1 MWKIS
6 KKASCVLSEILTAVL
21 FLLLVS
27 GVFFLPAILRFFTEV
42 FYKPA
47 EYYVPTL
54 VILYAALLPAFAAV
68 AALHLLLK
76 NVRDERIFT
85 AQSVS
90 YLRILSWCAI
100 GESILFF
107 ALGFYYCMIFLLSF
121 AALFLGVILR
131 VVKNVIEEAAA
142 IKEENDFTV

>member
-1 MWKIS
+1 MCKIS
-6 KKASCVLSEILTAVL
+6 KKASCILSEILTAAL
-21 FLLLVS
+21 FVLLLC
-27 GVFFLPAILRFFTEV
+27 GVIFLPSIVRFFTDV
-42 FYKPA
+42 FLKPA
-47 EYYVPTL
+47 EYYIPTL

-76 NVRDERIFT
+76 NVREERIFT
-85 AQSVS
+85 AGSVT

-100 GESILFF
+100 AESVLFF
-107 ALGFYYCMIFLLSF
+107 ALGFYYCMVFLLSF

-131 VVKNVIEEAAA
+131 VVKNVIEQAAE